1 MEILDREF
9 SKHKLRYVLQCC
21 MATVSVLVV
30 LATLRAISNTA
41 IIAAL
46 GASSFIVFVG
56 PHAQL
61 SRPRFLI
68 GGYVVGL
75 AAGSLC
81 YWMSRIVP
89 LPQQLGPIADFPHV
103 VFGAAAVGLATFVMV
118 VVNFEHP
125 PAASLALGFVFLDE
139 WRLLTA
145 IVVLVGIVVLALV
158 RHALGPVLRN
168 LF

>member
-1 MEILDREF
+1 MEILDKEF
-9 SKHKLRYVLQCC
+9 SRHKLRYVLQCC
-21 MATVSVLVV
+21 MASASVLVV
-30 LATLRAISNTA
+30 LAILRAMSNAA

-81 YWMSRIVP
+81 YWMSNILP

-118 VVNFEHP
+118 IIDFEHP
-125 PAASLALGFVFLDE
+125 PAASLALGFVLLDE
-139 WRLLTA
+139 WRWLTV
-145 IVVLVGIVVLALV
+145 IVVLVGIVVLSLV
-158 RHALGPVLRN
+158 RHVLKPVLRN